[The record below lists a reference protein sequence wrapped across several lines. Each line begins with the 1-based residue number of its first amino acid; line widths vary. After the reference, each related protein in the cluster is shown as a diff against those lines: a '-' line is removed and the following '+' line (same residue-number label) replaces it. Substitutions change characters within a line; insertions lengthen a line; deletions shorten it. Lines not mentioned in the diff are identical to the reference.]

1 MKADYL
7 RYIFECLHGD
17 NGIFFKDPR
26 PPKKDGYN
34 AYLDERK
41 ANEVND
47 FFIQANLRESEISCE
62 LSDKDFHISSNKQKS
77 KNNVRQ
83 IITENLRDRK
93 DMSFM
98 DFFEIEVN

>member
-1 MKADYL
+1 MPLEEISKQQSKYVLKATFYKMKADYL

-62 LSDKDFHISSNKQKS
+62 LSDKDFHISSNK
-77 KNNVRQ
+77 
-83 IITENLRDRK
+83 
-93 DMSFM
+93 
-98 DFFEIEVN
+98 

>member
-34 AYLDERK
+34 AYMDERLGEEI
-41 ANEVND
+41 ADV
-47 FFIQANLRESEISCE
+47 FIQANLKEHEITCE
-62 LSDKDFHISSNKQKS
+62 LCDVDFH
-77 KNNVRQ
+77 
-83 IITENLRDRK
+83 
-93 DMSFM
+93 
-98 DFFEIEVN
+98 